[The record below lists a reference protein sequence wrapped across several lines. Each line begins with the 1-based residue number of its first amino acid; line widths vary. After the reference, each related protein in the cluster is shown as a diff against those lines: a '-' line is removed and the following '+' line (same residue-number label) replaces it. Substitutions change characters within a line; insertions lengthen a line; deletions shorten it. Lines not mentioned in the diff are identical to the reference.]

1 MATAKKSPKP
11 KRPRKPKNDDPRNTL
26 TQTIIDLAC
35 ESARLGNFRRTIYLG
50 LGIPRGTW
58 ESWIVRGR
66 RDIEDFAEGKI
77 KNLGMKGKFVLALE
91 RAEANAIT
99 SIHKNIMESED
110 PALQLKFLKLRHPK
124 MYSGISNSYVD
135 DETGEEVETSA
146 GDLLAQKLASFLSKD
161 S

>member
-1 MATAKKSPKP
+1 MATTKKSPKR
-11 KRPRKPKNDDPRNTL
+11 RPRKGVLNNDPRNTL
-26 TQTIIDLAC
+26 TQTIIDEAC
-35 ESARLGNFRRTIYLG
+35 EYAALGNFRRTIYQG

-58 ESWIVRGR
+58 ESWLVRGR
-66 RDIEDFAEGKI
+66 RDIEDFTSGKI
-77 KNLGMKGKFVLALE
+77 KNLGMKGKFVIALE
-91 RAEANAIT
+91 RAESEAVT